1 MDCEIPIPT
10 ALNVI
15 SLSNQCGV
23 VVSTSVENY
32 FINLMLKDI
41 IVFDIENKLERV
53 HTDNWMFIA
62 QCLQEC

>member
-1 MDCEIPIPT
+1 
-10 ALNVI
+10 
-15 SLSNQCGV
+15 
-23 VVSTSVENY
+23 
-32 FINLMLKDI
+32 MLKDI